1 MNAPD
6 QVKSIDLQEILRDA
20 DVEPVMAQL
29 ENELIG
35 LAPVKAR
42 ICAFPVILV
51 PVKLQWPCGWQKF
64 CIG

>member
-35 LAPVKAR
+35 ASESAHT
-42 ICAFPVILV
+42 
-51 PVKLQWPCGWQKF
+51 
-64 CIG
+64 